1 MLKCTY
7 TSHTYTHIMLIYTHT
22 HTHTPHTTIP
32 ILHRSIIDKIIRMN
46 INTVNSTT
54 FTNARNINNT
64 ILKALNSKV
73 SAMYIIWS
81 SSYIR
86 MQLLYTD
93 INELIFHTVY
103 VPCANTICIQA
114 YIHTHTHTRVRIWD
128 IDIFETSH
136 TQRNMYFSV
145 CYGGGGCGG
154 GRMYINWVMAD
165 NCYQSVIDRLFESM
179 GVLL

>member
-1 MLKCTY
+1 MMVYTRITLLYIPRVYAGMLKCAYTSLLHTH
-7 TSHTYTHIMLIYTHT
+7 TSHT
-22 HTHTPHTTIP
+22 TIT
-32 ILHRSIIDKIIRMN
+32 ILRRSIVDKIIRMN

-86 MQLLYTD
+86 IQLLYTD

-103 VPCANTICIQA
+103 THLLHA
-114 YIHTHTHTRVRIWD
+114 HTPYTYYV
-128 IDIFETSH
+128 
-136 TQRNMYFSV
+136 
-145 CYGGGGCGG
+145 
-154 GRMYINWVMAD
+154 
-165 NCYQSVIDRLFESM
+165 
-179 GVLL
+179 

>member
-1 MLKCTY
+1 
-7 TSHTYTHIMLIYTHT
+7 
-22 HTHTPHTTIP
+22 
-32 ILHRSIIDKIIRMN
+32 MN

-64 ILKALNSKV
+64 ILKTLNSKV

-114 YIHTHTHTRVRIWD
+114 YIYTHTHECVYGTL
-128 IDIFETSH
+128 T
-136 TQRNMYFSV
+136 FSRLHILNAICILV
-145 CYGGGGCGG
+145 Y
-154 GRMYINWVMAD
+154 VMVVVVVVVGE
-165 NCYQSVIDRLFESM
+165 CI
-179 GVLL
+179 